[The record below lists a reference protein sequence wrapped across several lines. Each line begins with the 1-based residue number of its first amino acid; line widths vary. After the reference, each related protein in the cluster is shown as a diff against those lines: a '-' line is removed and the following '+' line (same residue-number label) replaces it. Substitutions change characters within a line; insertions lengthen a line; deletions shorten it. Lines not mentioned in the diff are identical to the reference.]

1 MASKVSRVSKEVNPS
16 EAKFILE
23 ELLRDKRISK
33 ADLAEYRR
41 RMKAEADRL
50 YERLKSLGWSE
61 VAVAGAS
68 VAAVAAA
75 AVAAPALVGKVKRV
89 MKRVSRQV
97 AAARV
102 LQGRYLGLS
111 RQIPVNIRKAK
122 FGSDAIKEHGKESVI
137 QLMEEW
143 IASNRSAVEGS
154 TRKGRKGPRK
164 AR

>member
-1 MASKVSRVSKEVNPS
+1 MASKVSSEVNPN

-23 ELLRDKRISK
+23 ELLRDKRITK
-33 ADLAEYRR
+33 ADLAEYRVR
-41 RMKAEADRL
+41 LRDEAERL
-50 YERLKSLGWSE
+50 YERLKSLGWNE
-61 VAVAGAS
+61 VAVAGAT

-75 AVAAPALVGKVKRV
+75 AVAAPALAGKVKRV
-89 MKRVSRQV
+89 MKRASRQV

-111 RQIPVNIRKAK
+111 RQIPENVRKAK
-122 FGSDAIKEHGKESVI
+122 FGSDAIKEHGKESII

-154 TRKGRKGPRK
+154 PRKSRKGPRK